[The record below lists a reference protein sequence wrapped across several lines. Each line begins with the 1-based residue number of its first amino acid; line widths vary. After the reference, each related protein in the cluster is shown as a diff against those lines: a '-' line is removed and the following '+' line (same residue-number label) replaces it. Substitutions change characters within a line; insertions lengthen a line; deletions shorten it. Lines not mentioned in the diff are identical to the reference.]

1 MRNQLTDDRDNW
13 IVTEIKRLRQELTE
27 GKFNQPLTIER
38 LDAGTFGPY
47 IIPNNE
53 YSSLVI
59 TLTSTNDKVLLLP
72 PAEITFYKTSVL
84 PGNRYP
90 FNAGMGGNWTDAEV
104 LGFNYDLDF
113 DYHQSDGKNI
123 KLILTMKNQ
132 TGSSIDIYF
141 GLSVRYIKG
150 TA

>member
-13 IVTEIKRLRQELTE
+13 IVTEIKRLRQEVTE

-38 LDAGTFGPY
+38 QSAGPFGPFTIANDAY
-47 IIPNNE
+47 N
-53 YSSLVI
+53 SQVI

-72 PAEITFYKTSVL
+72 PAEITFYKTSVTSA
-84 PGNRYP
+84 NRYP
-90 FNAGMGGNWTDAEV
+90 LGSGVGGNWTDAEV

-113 DYHQSDGKNI
+113 DHFQSDGKNI

-141 GLSVRYIKG
+141 QIGVRYIKG